1 MVLVDVLLGSDL
13 ESAGS
18 YAADLNDAG
27 ADGLFTYEGKSDVF
41 FPLVRAG
48 EITDC
53 MLYTNVAIAIP
64 RSPMHLAYQA
74 WDLQRLSKGRFA
86 LGLGSQIRPHIENR
100 YGSIWES
107 PLGQMEEI
115 ISATK
120 AIFSSWQEQ
129 TALNFSGKWTRH
141 TLSSPMLTPEP
152 LPFGPPPVWLAAL
165 GPKMTTLAGTV
176 ADGLL
181 VHPFTSQAHLESHT
195 LPNLHAG
202 LKKRTV
208 SAEDFVTT
216 IGAIVGIHDD
226 TEDGINRTDGVV
238 RGLLGFYGSTP
249 AYRPVLETHGWG
261 DLQPELRRLTK
272 EGRWDQLG
280 SVFSDEQVG
289 TLSCVGTAEK
299 VGVDL
304 KTRFGGIADR
314 LALSIPQG
322 ISMADLSILVEAVKH

>member
-1 MVLVDVLLGSDL
+1 MVLIDVLLSSDL

-18 YAADLNDAG
+18 YATDLNDAG
-27 ADGLFTYEGKSDVF
+27 VDGLFTYEGKSDVF

-48 EITDC
+48 EVTDC

-100 YGSIWES
+100 YGSVWES

-115 ISATK
+115 ILATK
-120 AIFSSWQEQ
+120 AIFSSWQDQ
-129 TALNFSGKWTRH
+129 TPLNFSGKWTRH

-165 GPKMTTLAGTV
+165 GPKMTTLAGSV

-181 VHPFTSQAHLESHT
+181 VHPFTSQTHLESHT

-202 LKKRTV
+202 LAKRSG
-208 SAEDFVTT
+208 SADNFVTA
-216 IGAIVGIHDD
+216 IGAIVGIHDGSD
-226 TEDGINRTDGVV
+226 ESIHRTDTVV

-249 AYRPVLETHGWG
+249 AYRPVLDTHGWG

-272 EGRWDQLG
+272 EGHWDQLG
-280 SVFSDEQVG
+280 SVFNAEQVE
-289 TLSCVGTAEK
+289 TLSTVGKAEE
-299 VGVDL
+299 VGVEL
-304 KTRFGGIADR
+304 KARFGGIADR

-322 ISMADLSILVEAVKH
+322 ISMVDLSILIEAVKH